1 MDYMTL
7 IGMALGLG
15 AIGAELHHNEMFG
28 IIFNINAITLI
39 YGGTMGSVCMSY
51 PWSIVRNI
59 PIGLYWTLFP
69 PKHPGPQALIETMVE
84 LCRRAQAQGIESLG
98 EYRGKVSH
106 AFLDEAV
113 RLMASG
119 LDPDSVHEKLEEDI
133 SLTHQRHMRLAALF
147 NSAGTYSPI
156 FGLLG
161 TLIGVVTVLRN
172 ISDPSQMGKS
182 MALAMT
188 ASFYGIFSANFLFLP
203 VAVKLRFLAEQETLA
218 RELISKGARSI
229 LRGDVP
235 LVVAKKLENFLNHQM
250 RKQQKRSGR
259 AEAVA

>member
-7 IGMALGLG
+7 FGMICGLG
-15 AIGAELHHNEMFG
+15 AVGFELHHSEMFG
-28 IIFNINAITLI
+28 IIFNVNAISLI
-39 YGGTMGSVCMSY
+39 YGGTIGSVCMSY
-51 PWSIVRNI
+51 PWSIVRNV
-59 PIGLYWTLFP
+59 PRGFYWVLFP
-69 PKHPGPQALIETMVE
+69 PKVPEPQEMIETLVE
-84 LCRRAQAQGIESLG
+84 LCRRVQQEGAESLQG
-98 EYRGKVSH
+98 FRGKVSH
-106 AFLDEAV
+106 PFLDEAI
-113 RLMASG
+113 RLMVSG
-119 LDPDSVHEKLEEDI
+119 LEPEVINEKLEEDT

-172 ISDPSQMGKS
+172 ISDPSQMGSS

-218 RELISKGARSI
+218 RELISHGVRSA
-229 LRGDVP
+229 LNGDVP
-235 LVVAKKLENFLNHQM
+235 MVAAKKLENFLNHEM
-250 RKQQKRSGR
+250 RKQQKRAAR
-259 AEAVA
+259 AEAIA

>member
-7 IGMALGLG
+7 FGMICGLG
-15 AIGAELHHNEMFG
+15 AIGFELHHNDMFG
-28 IIFNINAITLI
+28 IIFNVNAISLI
-39 YGGTMGSVCMSY
+39 YGGTLGSVCMSY

-59 PIGLYWTLFP
+59 PLGFYWTMFP
-69 PKHPGPQALIETMVE
+69 PKVPEPQATIETIVE
-84 LCRRAQAQGIESLG
+84 VCRRVQQQGVESLNDFH
-98 EYRGKVSH
+98 GKVAH
-106 AFLDEAV
+106 AFLDEAL

-119 LDPDSVHEKLEEDI
+119 LDADVVHEKLEEDI

-172 ISDPSQMGKS
+172 ISDPAQMGSS

-203 VAVKLRFLAEQETLA
+203 VAVKLRFLAEQETLS
-218 RELISKGARSI
+218 RELISRGVRSV
-229 LRGDVP
+229 LNGDVP
-235 LVVAKKLENFLNHQM
+235 LVVGKKLENFLHHQM
-250 RKQQKRSGR
+250 RKQQKRSAR

>member
-7 IGMALGLG
+7 LGIFLGLG
-15 AIGAELHHNEMFG
+15 AVGMELHHNGMFG

-39 YGGTMGSVCMSY
+39 YGGTFGSVCISY
-51 PWSIVRNI
+51 PWAIVRNV
-59 PIGLYWTLFP
+59 PYGFYWVLLP
-69 PKHPGPQALIETMVE
+69 PKLPDSQALIETLGDV
-84 LCRRAQAQGIESLG
+84 CRRAQQQGVESLN
-98 EYRGKVSH
+98 EYQGKVSH
-106 AFLDEAV
+106 PFLDEAV

-119 LDPDSVHEKLEEDI
+119 LDSEMINAKLEDDI
-133 SLTHQRHMRLAALF
+133 SRSHQRHMRLAQLF

-172 ISDPSQMGKS
+172 ISDPSQMGTS

-203 VAVKLRFLAEQETLA
+203 IAVKLRYLAEQETLI
-218 RELISKGARSI
+218 RELISTGVEAI
-229 LRGDVP
+229 LHGDVP
-235 LVVAKKLENFLNHQM
+235 LVVSKKLENFLHHEM
-250 RKQQKRSGR
+250 RKAQKRSAR
-259 AEAVA
+259 PEAVA

>member
-1 MDYMTL
+1 MTL
-7 IGMALGLG
+7 VGIVCGLG
-15 AIGAELHHNEMFG
+15 AIGFELHHSQMFG
-28 IIFNINAITLI
+28 IIFNINAISLI
-39 YGGTMGSVCMSY
+39 YGGTLGSVCMSY
-51 PWSIVRNI
+51 PWSVVRHA
-59 PIGLYWTLFP
+59 PKGLYWMIFP
-69 PKHPGPQALIETMVE
+69 PKVPEPQETIETLVE
-84 LCRRAQAQGIESLG
+84 LCRQVQQNGAESLHG
-98 EYRGKVSH
+98 FKGKVSH
-106 AFLDEAV
+106 PLLDEAV
-113 RLMASG
+113 RLLGSG
-119 LDPDSVHEKLEEDI
+119 LEADAINEKLEQDT

-172 ISDPSQMGKS
+172 ISDPAQMGSS

-218 RELISKGARSI
+218 RELISHGVRSA
-229 LRGDVP
+229 LAGDVP
-235 LVVAKKLENFLNHQM
+235 LVVAKKLENFLHHEM
-250 RKQQKRSGR
+250 RKQQKRTAR

>member
-1 MDYMTL
+1 MDYMTVV
-7 IGMALGLG
+7 GMIFGLG

-28 IIFNINAITLI
+28 IIFNVNAISLI
-39 YGGTMGSVCMSY
+39 YGGTLGSVCMSY

-59 PIGLYWTLFP
+59 PIGLYWMMIP
-69 PKHPGPQALIETMVE
+69 PKLPAPQILIETMVE
-84 LCRRAQAQGIESLG
+84 LCRRAQQQGVESLNDFQ
-98 EYRGKVSH
+98 GKVSH

-119 LDPDSVHEKLEEDI
+119 LDAEAVQEKLEDDI
-133 SLTHQRHMRLAALF
+133 ALTHQRHMRLAQLF

-172 ISDPSQMGKS
+172 ISDPSQMGAS

-218 RELISKGARSI
+218 RDLIAKGSQSI

-235 LVVAKKLENFLNHQM
+235 LVVAKKLENFLHHQM
-250 RKQQKRSGR
+250 RKQQKRTGR
-259 AEAVA
+259 AEAAA

>member
-7 IGMALGLG
+7 LGMVCGLG
-15 AIGAELHHNEMFG
+15 AIGFELHHNEMFG
-28 IIFNINAITLI
+28 IIFNVNAISLI
-39 YGGTMGSVCMSY
+39 YGGTFGSVCMSY
-51 PWSIVRNI
+51 TWPTVRNI
-59 PIGLYWTLFP
+59 PLGFYWMMFP
-69 PKHPGPQALIETMVE
+69 PKAPDSQETIETIVE
-84 LCRRAQAQGIESLG
+84 LCRRVQQQGVESLNG
-98 EYRGKVSH
+98 FHGKVTH
-106 AFLDEAV
+106 AFLDEAI
-113 RLMASG
+113 RLMSSG
-119 LDPDSVHEKLEEDI
+119 LDPEVVHEKLEEDI

-172 ISDPSQMGKS
+172 ISDPAQMGSS

-203 VAVKLRFLAEQETLA
+203 VAVKLRFIAEQETLA
-218 RELISKGARSI
+218 RELISKGVRSV

-235 LVVAKKLENFLNHQM
+235 LVVAKKLENYLNHQM

-259 AEAVA
+259 PEAVA